1 MINNTLEDPI
11 YAAAR
16 KRRREWENI
25 AHQVSNIP
33 SKVPKIQATPYNLRK
48 INMDAT
54 PISNRMRDGDF
65 HEHQVALHCGLHAI
79 HNLLREDSWPT
90 VKEMNEIA
98 IECAKESGDKI
109 YNHKS
114 MGGYWSI
121 DTILRALLEK
131 EYLVDC
137 MIDTKNN
144 NGKDI
149 YLWKHNLGTMYS
161 LLENDKVLGFI
172 IHQPQHYTALRKTID
187 KKHWQYSNS
196 YNKEAISMDPH
207 DFCKQAL
214 DGYWNIYLVRK
225 K

>member
-1 MINNTLEDPI
+1 MINNSMEDPI

-25 AHQVSNIP
+25 AQQVSNVP
-33 SKVPKIQATPYNLRK
+33 SKVPKIQAIPYNLRK
-48 INMDAT
+48 IKMDAT

-98 IECAKESGDKI
+98 IECAKESGDKV

-121 DTILRALLEK
+121 DTIIRALQEK
-131 EYLVDC
+131 QYLVDC
-137 MIDTKNN
+137 MVDTKAN
-144 NGKDI
+144 NGKNI
-149 YLWKHNLGTMYS
+149 YLWK
-161 LLENDKVLGFI
+161 
-172 IHQPQHYTALRKTID
+172 
-187 KKHWQYSNS
+187 
-196 YNKEAISMDPH
+196 
-207 DFCKQAL
+207 
-214 DGYWNIYLVRK
+214 
-225 K
+225 